1 MYMFFIYICSHNL
14 KHGERRQKS
23 RLKAEYFNVV
33 YSYCVPMCLRITAN
47 IETLQCI
54 LNLYYSVSNFIF
66 YILLCR
72 NCWATFCCQKMYQF
86 CHMILQE
93 NCTFILYSC
102 GVLLPQLRLIYFWI
116 KWLPC
121 YWFSVAG
128 KIWLSLKTITYCH
141 NSSCV
146 MSCFSQETLQYNCF

>member
-54 LNLYYSVSNFIF
+54 LNLYYNVSNFIF
-66 YILLCR
+66 YIFYVEIVELHFAVRKCI
-72 NCWATFCCQKMYQF
+72 N
-86 CHMILQE
+86 
-93 NCTFILYSC
+93 
-102 GVLLPQLRLIYFWI
+102 
-116 KWLPC
+116 
-121 YWFSVAG
+121 SV
-128 KIWLSLKTITYCH
+128 T
-141 NSSCV
+141 
-146 MSCFSQETLQYNCF
+146 